1 MDRLTPSND
10 AILRGYVTNILTS
23 RSEPDRQDRSIYLAA
38 PQDNFETPPWGKGV
52 SISDLNSFDANQ
64 NEFLHSSMAS
74 RDPRIDAYIARA
86 APFAQQI
93 LRHVRKLVH
102 AGCPEVQETMKW
114 SMPHFGYHGI
124 MLGMAAFKEHC
135 SIAFWK
141 GELILGKR
149 AGSDGGMGHFGKI
162 TSLRDLPSDK
172 RFIEYVRKAAT
183 LNKQDIKKPTDL
195 KPKSVRP
202 ELTVPEHFRAALG
215 KNKKAAATFEGFSYT
230 NKKEYVDWLTEAKR
244 EQTRS
249 QRLQTAIAWLAEGKV
264 RNWKYVP

>member
-1 MDRLTPSND
+1 MNP
-10 AILRGYVTNILTS
+10 
-23 RSEPDRQDRSIYLAA
+23 
-38 PQDNFETPPWGKGV
+38 
-52 SISDLNSFDANQ
+52 FDANQ

-86 APFAQQI
+86 APFAQRI
-93 LRHVRKLVH
+93 LRRVRKLVH

-114 SMPHFGYHGI
+114 SMPHFDYHGI

-135 SIAFWK
+135 SIGFWK

-149 AGSDGGMGHFGKI
+149 AGSEGGMGHFGRI
-162 TSLRDLPSDK
+162 TSLKDLPPEK

-183 LNKQDIKKPTDL
+183 LNKQGIKKPTNL

-202 ELTVPEHFRAALG
+202 ELTVPEYFRAALG

-249 QRLQTAIAWLAEGKV
+249 QRLQTAIAWLEEGKV

>member
-1 MDRLTPSND
+1 MNP
-10 AILRGYVTNILTS
+10 
-23 RSEPDRQDRSIYLAA
+23 
-38 PQDNFETPPWGKGV
+38 
-52 SISDLNSFDANQ
+52 FDANR

-74 RDPRIDAYIARA
+74 RDARIDTYIARA
-86 APFAQQI
+86 APFAQRI

-102 AGCPEVQETMKW
+102 AACPEVQETMKW
-114 SMPHFGYHGI
+114 SMPHFDYHGI

-135 SIAFWK
+135 SIGFWK

-162 TSLRDLPSDK
+162 TSLKDLPSDK

-183 LNKQDIKKPTDL
+183 LNKQGIKKPADL
-195 KPKSVRP
+195 QPKSVRP
-202 ELTVPEHFRAALG
+202 ELTVPEYFRAALG

-230 NKKEYVDWLTEAKR
+230 NKKEYVEWLTEAKR

-249 QRLQTAIAWLAEGKV
+249 QRLLTAIAWLEEGKV

>member
-10 AILRGYVTNILTS
+10 AILRGYVANILTS
-23 RSEPDRQDRSIYLAA
+23 RSEPNWQDRSIYLAA

-52 SISDLNSFDANQ
+52 SISDLNPFDANQ

-244 EQTRS
+244 EQARS

>member
-1 MDRLTPSND
+1 
-10 AILRGYVTNILTS
+10 
-23 RSEPDRQDRSIYLAA
+23 
-38 PQDNFETPPWGKGV
+38 
-52 SISDLNSFDANQ
+52 
-64 NEFLHSSMAS
+64 MAKK
-74 RDPRIDAYIARA
+74 DPRIDAYIAKA
-86 APFAQQI
+86 APFAQPI

-102 AGCPEVQETMKW
+102 AACPEVQETMKW
-114 SMPHFGYHGI
+114 RIPHFDYHGI

-135 SIAFWK
+135 SIGFWK

-162 TSLRDLPSDK
+162 TSLKDLPSDK
-172 RFIEYVRKAAT
+172 QFVEYVRKAAA
-183 LNKQDIKKPTDL
+183 LNKQGIKKPADL
-195 KPKSVRP
+195 KPKSARP
-202 ELTVPEHFRAALG
+202 ELTIPEYFRTALR
-215 KNKKAAATFEGFSYT
+215 KNKKATATFAGFSYT

>member
-1 MDRLTPSND
+1 
-10 AILRGYVTNILTS
+10 
-23 RSEPDRQDRSIYLAA
+23 
-38 PQDNFETPPWGKGV
+38 
-52 SISDLNSFDANQ
+52 
-64 NEFLHSSMAS
+64 MAS

-86 APFAQQI
+86 APFAQRI

-114 SMPHFGYHGI
+114 SMPHFDYHGI

-135 SIAFWK
+135 SIGFWK

-183 LNKQDIKKPTDL
+183 LNKQGIKKPTDL

-202 ELTVPEHFRAALG
+202 ELTLPEYFRAALG

-230 NKKEYVDWLTEAKR
+230 NKKEYCLLYTSDAADERSSVDL
-244 EQTRS
+244 
-249 QRLQTAIAWLAEGKV
+249 G
-264 RNWKYVP
+264 